1 MSSKLF
7 LTNGNGTI
15 FQNPTS
21 VTFKTLEHF
30 ENYFHLS
37 KGYFLCIFH
46 LFFESKMWNIGHS
59 KGKLT
64 LTVSTQIETHLHS
77 TQDNHWSTLY
87 HHRFDFF
94 SLLECYLNEMMKC
107 TICLTSLAWHNGFEI
122 HPCCRM

>member
-46 LFFESKMWNIGHS
+46 LFFESKMYEYRTF
-59 KGKLT
+59 KG
-64 LTVSTQIETHLHS
+64 ETYS
-77 TQDNHWSTLY
+77 NCKYTDRDTYIQPKTITGRLY
-87 HHRFDFF
+87 IIIDLIFF
-94 SLLECYLNEMMKC
+94 P
-107 TICLTSLAWHNGFEI
+107 F
-122 HPCCRM
+122 